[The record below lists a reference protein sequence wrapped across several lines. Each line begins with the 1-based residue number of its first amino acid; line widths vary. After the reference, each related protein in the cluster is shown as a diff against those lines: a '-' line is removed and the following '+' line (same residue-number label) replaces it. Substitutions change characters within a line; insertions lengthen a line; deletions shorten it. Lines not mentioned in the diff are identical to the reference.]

1 MKPVKLALEFKGE
14 RDYVQGPDIYN
25 GMNLALIRDF
35 GMRDVRD
42 LSLSIHRMTGSNLI
56 LSLLQRDEEPV
67 EQRPVARMAF
77 HNESRA
83 WKLIAT
89 EDETVVTARKSYN
102 EEPVQRAAI
111 FNRDRSA
118 LRVEERLD
126 YSDIELWVSQNK
138 RLLQLM
144 FPERTGKWLFVRGE
158 FSRYTNTSTYSYS
171 ELRLLHNFNFRLT
184 KSEITVDGISCGFIY
199 FSMT

>member
-1 MKPVKLALEFKGE
+1 MTPVKLALEFKGE

-35 GMRDVRD
+35 DMGDIRD
-42 LSLSIHRMTGSNLI
+42 LNFSIHQFTGSNLL
-56 LSLLQRDEEPV
+56 LSLLKRDEEPTN
-67 EQRPVARMAF
+67 RKPIARLTF
-77 HNESRA
+77 WNESRA

-89 EDETVVTARKSYN
+89 NDDTVVSARKSYS

-111 FNRDRSA
+111 FNRDRSE
-118 LRVEERLD
+118 LRIEEQLG

-138 RLLQLM
+138 ILLQLM
-144 FPERTGKWLFVRGE
+144 FPDKEGKWLFVKGE
-158 FSRYTNTSTYSYS
+158 FDRFTGKSAYGYS

-184 KSEITVDGISCGFIY
+184 KSEVVVDGVSRGFVY
-199 FSMT
+199 FSMV

>member
-1 MKPVKLALEFKGE
+1 MKSVKLALEFKGE
-14 RDYVQGPDIYN
+14 RDYVHGTDLFN
-25 GMNLALIRDF
+25 RMNLALIRDF

-67 EQRPVARMAF
+67 EQRPIARMAF

-144 FPERTGKWLFVRGE
+144 YPERTGQWLFVRGE
-158 FSRYTNTSTYSYS
+158 FSRYTHTSTYGYS

-199 FSMT
+199 FSMM